1 MSLLSFLP
9 LLICPFFPTF
19 PFWQPFKVKW
29 VFFSKSF
36 PGACP
41 VGRPNFFFSENFSKS
56 QESVQ
61 LAGPYF
67 FPSMQESVQLAD
79 PIFFLSAGVCPVGR
93 KLGHKKRGGGKHLRV
108 KAGCHLRLPTLVS
121 SFLPP
126 SEAFLFPSAPRRSDD
141 LSS

>member
-19 PFWQPFKVKW
+19 PFWQPLKVKW

-41 VGRPNFFFSENFSKS
+41 VGRPNFFFWKIFPSPRSLS
-56 QESVQ
+56 SWQV
-61 LAGPYF
+61 PIF

-79 PIFFLSAGVCPVGR
+79 PIFFLDAGVCPVGR